1 MVNVDYAL
9 SPNSIDG
16 AKLLA
21 NYSSEV
27 QLNSDETLLDTSLMS
42 QASRRPTNRISQ
54 KSHSHIRS
62 NQRRGIGR
70 IHHNNTTE
78 VASLI
83 ADSIMDAQSRFD
95 MSRDHIQSQDS
106 GGPNIKVTRNNLIEK
121 PDSIS

>member
-95 MSRDHIQSQDS
+95 MSRDHI
-106 GGPNIKVTRNNLIEK
+106 
-121 PDSIS
+121 